1 MTVVIRFNSCQP
13 TAGAAGIYARDLY
26 LHGLLVGGGAFVT
39 PTLALGIVAG
49 FTAIFFVALWI
60 GYATYYGRRARRFGY
75 ASRRA
80 YLNAIP
86 QSDEEK
92 REAVDQALKGLVI
105 SLVGVVFFPLLFIG
119 LFPLYIGARKTAYA
133 LLGLGLFDDA
143 GASRG

>member
-1 MTVVIRFNSCQP
+1 M
-13 TAGAAGIYARDLY
+13 
-26 LHGLLVGGGAFVT
+26 T
-39 PTLALGIVAG
+39 PTLALGLVAG

-105 SLVGVVFFPLLFIG
+105 SVVGVVFFPLLFIG
-119 LFPLYIGARKTAYA
+119 LFPLYIGARKTVYA